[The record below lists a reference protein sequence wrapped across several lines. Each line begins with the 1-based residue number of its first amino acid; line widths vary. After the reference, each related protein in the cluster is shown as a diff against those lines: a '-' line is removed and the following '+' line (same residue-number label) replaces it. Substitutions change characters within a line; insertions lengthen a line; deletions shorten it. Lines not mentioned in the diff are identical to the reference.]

1 MQFKASTFRFLALA
15 SLDLSFFSSSVPLPP
30 PLLLPQTRRLPYSLR
45 SLIPTRS
52 PRCHCCFPSHWQSL
66 TLWRERSEVR
76 KATQSKCDLKAVGI
90 HIVHGVLWQT
100 KQLDWVRRLRVKL
113 FYHQKESR
121 SSKPERRSNF
131 YYSVYY
137 WCLRHFFPPEAR
149 KKKKR

>member
-90 HIVHGVLWQT
+90 HIVHGVL
-100 KQLDWVRRLRVKL
+100 
-113 FYHQKESR
+113 
-121 SSKPERRSNF
+121 
-131 YYSVYY
+131 
-137 WCLRHFFPPEAR
+137 
-149 KKKKR
+149 